1 MTLVPDYGADPN
13 VFDGRQQVNVEVPE
27 AEEGFTAWAL
37 KRPVTERELELSG
50 GLYMPG
56 DVRWHFAA
64 TSLEEEPVVGT
75 LISETGGRV
84 WSVIDVQDGVFG
96 ARCTCT
102 SRLVSGP

>member
-1 MTLVPDYGADPN
+1 MPPVPDYGADTN
-13 VFDGRQQVNVEVPE
+13 VFDGREQVTVEVPDE
-27 AEEGFTAWAL
+27 DAFTAWAL

-64 TSLEEEPVVGT
+64 TDLEQEPVVGT
-75 LISETGGRV
+75 LITEAGGRV
-84 WSVIDVQDGVFG
+84 WSVIDTRDGVFG

-102 SRLVSGP
+102 GRLVSGP